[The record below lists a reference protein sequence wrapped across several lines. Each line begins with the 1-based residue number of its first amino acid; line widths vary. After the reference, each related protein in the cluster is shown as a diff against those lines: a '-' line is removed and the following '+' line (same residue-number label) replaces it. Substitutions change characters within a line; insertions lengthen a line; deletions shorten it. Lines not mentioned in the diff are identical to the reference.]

1 MNKRGSI
8 MLVMLALCLLF
19 DASIAF
25 SIRQIQSKS
34 SVVLRASALD
44 DKERRPDWKDVRPD
58 WIDRPRERANF
69 QDYSNIE
76 IGIGRVAMVGFCG
89 LLAVEVMSG
98 RSFSQQILDAVMTVS
113 SN

>member
-1 MNKRGSI
+1 